1 MPITRQLGWAM
12 KMVLQGMD
20 LKNPVLAVVPQDNQ
34 KKTTRVRVMI
44 RVVRVRVVWVKVL
57 G

>member
-12 KMVLQGMD
+12 KMDLQDMD

>member
-44 RVVRVRVVWVKVL
+44 RVVRVRVVWAKVL

>member
-12 KMVLQGMD
+12 NMVLQGMD

-44 RVVRVRVVWVKVL
+44 RVVRVRVVWAKVL